1 MLRAMKSAN
10 LLDSSLQRATP
21 LVAATR
27 RHKADGVATA
37 AVLIQIAGEML
48 ETSPTLRKRMNI
60 TLSDLAAADKVRK
73 ELVKRTLSVQ

>member
-1 MLRAMKSAN
+1 MKAAT
-10 LLDSSLQRATP
+10 LLDSTLQRATP
-21 LVAATR
+21 LTTSTK

-37 AVLIQIAGEML
+37 AVLIQIASEML